1 MVVKIHKAS
10 ASMEGPMRYN
20 CDKVREGRAE
30 IVCLNGLEGGTY
42 AAFMSQF
49 KARERLCRHDP
60 GTVSFHMSVNPGAE
74 DGISPEKIPEFVR
87 DVLKP
92 LGYADQPW
100 ILFRHDD
107 IEREHYH
114 VVSTR
119 IRPDGRVV
127 DRYHERYNCRDTI
140 LALESKYGYKVGNA
154 GKEKSAGNAVRYYRE
169 GCADTVAAVEEI
181 VRDAFS
187 YRFTTGRQF
196 ADILRCRGIAV
207 RQDAGLLSFFGTD
220 GNGETCTPPISESRL
235 ELDVSEALE
244 SRLAHCRSAASLQ
257 GLRKARKDILDMVN
271 EALDGSRDYREFN
284 ERTAR
289 LGIDIVLTRGR
300 DGLARGA
307 NVIDHV
313 DMVAM
318 KGSDLS
324 RGTGSAVLSLANAWQ
339 RAGDQSHDA
348 TARRSGATAA
358 LTAVMDG
365 TCERKGKAKKKT
377 SGEEAIILRSLKSD
391 GKETRRDCKIVAVS

>member
-20 CDKVREGRAE
+20 CDKVREGKAE
-30 IVCLNGLEGGTY
+30 IVCLNGLEEGTY
-42 AAFMSQF
+42 ADFMRQF

-60 GTVSFHMSVNPGAE
+60 RTVSFHMSVNPGAA
-74 DGISPEKIPEFVR
+74 DGISPERIPEFVR

-119 IRPDGRVV
+119 IRPDGRAV
-127 DRYHERYNCRDTI
+127 DRYHERYNCRDTL
-140 LALESKYGYKVGNA
+140 LALESRYGYRVGNA
-154 GKEKSAGNAVRYYRE
+154 GKEKSAEKAVRYYRQ

-196 ADILRCRGIAV
+196 ADILRCHGLAV

-220 GNGETCTPPISESRL
+220 GNGEPCTPPIGESRL

-244 SRLAHCRSAASLQ
+244 SRLAHCRSVASLQ
-257 GLRKARKDILDMVN
+257 GLRKARKDILGIVN
-271 EALDGSRDYREFN
+271 EALDGSKDYQEFS

-300 DGLARGA
+300 DGLAKGA

-313 DMVAM
+313 SKVAM

-324 RGTGSAVLSLANAWQ
+324 RGIGAAVLSLANAGQ
-339 RAGDQSHDA
+339 RDGEQSSDVA
-348 TARRSGATAA
+348 VRKSGATGA
-358 LTAVMDG
+358 LMAVVDG
-365 TCERKGKAKKKT
+365 TCERKEKAKRRT
-377 SGEEAIILRSLKSD
+377 D
-391 GKETRRDCKIVAVS
+391 GKKATDRKASSFRMK